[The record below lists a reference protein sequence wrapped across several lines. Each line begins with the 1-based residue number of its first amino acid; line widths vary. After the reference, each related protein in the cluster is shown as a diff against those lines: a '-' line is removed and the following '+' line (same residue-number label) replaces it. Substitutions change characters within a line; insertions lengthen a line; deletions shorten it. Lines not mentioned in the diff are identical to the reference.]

1 MPVDGLDGARDV
13 HWGVAYGSRISS
25 MAELGAQR
33 GLAGGGAG
41 SAMSVPRQLPPTPA
55 HFTSRAGELEA
66 LDGIADAGD
75 EESGAAAQV
84 AVVVGPGGVGKTALA
99 VTWSVRNARR
109 FPDGQL
115 YADMRGFS
123 PESAAAPQE
132 ALAAFLRALG
142 VAPERVPVELAEQVT
157 LFRTVTAGRR
167 LLVVAD
173 NAASAAQVR
182 PLVPASSGCMVVV
195 TSRLRLDGLFSEGA
209 RFVELD
215 PLPHAHAVEL
225 LTRAVGQPRVA
236 DQRQDVVELVRLC
249 GRLPIAL
256 RVAGARLASRPR
268 WSVARVVAELSDER
282 SRLKRL
288 SADGDTL
295 VATTFDW
302 SYQALPEHVARLY
315 RLMSVCPGPDFGTEA
330 VAAVGQSTLD
340 QAVEAVQVLVDA
352 SLLEELE
359 LDRYRFHDLVRLH
372 GRAQPDQERYEVLPR
387 IGQWFLREMT
397 RANMVVIPLRWRVS
411 PVAEQLQGKP
421 ARFASGAAALQWLAG
436 ELPNVLAVLE
446 DAVADHHDELAWQLC
461 EALWELML
469 YRKLYPEWLRSHE
482 LGIVAAQR
490 CGNRVAESRLRH
502 QLGRAHL
509 DLGQLEPAQEQ
520 TRRAVELA
528 REANDVRNESAAL
541 QQLGMVSQAR
551 GDIDAAVALF
561 AASLRLEQELGIDR
575 GVALRHRRIGLA
587 LLQAGRDI
595 DAARHLEAA
604 AQLFTDIGDEKSEAQ
619 VALGL
624 ARIDARS
631 GRPEVALRR
640 LNQARRVLGGSGSAV
655 YEADVLMAL
664 AEVAEGDR
672 ERETARGY
680 LAEAVQLL
688 REVGGAAFERARVAL
703 DAFDA
708 ADSGEGPQPSSGD
721 QPQVGADRGELDV
734 TAGENGDV
742 AGVIAEQKL
751 CGDGRGGEGEAG

>member
-1 MPVDGLDGARDV
+1 MD
-13 HWGVAYGSRISS
+13 RI
-25 MAELGAQR
+25 
-33 GLAGGGAG
+33 
-41 SAMSVPRQLPPTPA
+41 V
-55 HFTSRAGELEA
+55 
-66 LDGIADAGD
+66 DAGD
-75 EESGAAAQV
+75 EESGTAASV

-99 VTWSVRNARR
+99 ITWSVRNARR

-132 ALAAFLRALG
+132 VLAAFLRALG

-157 LFRTVTAGRR
+157 LFRTATAGRR
-167 LLVVAD
+167 LLVVVD
-173 NAASAAQVR
+173 NAVSAAQVR
-182 PLVPASSGCMVVV
+182 PLVPASSGCTVVV

-209 RFVELD
+209 RFVELA

-225 LTRAVGQPRVA
+225 LMRAVGQPRVA
-236 DQRQDVVELVRLC
+236 DQRQDVVELARLC

-295 VATTFDW
+295 VASTFDW

-315 RLMSVCPGPDFGTEA
+315 RLMSTYTGPDFGA
-330 VAAVGQSTLD
+330 GVVAAVGQLTLD
-340 QAVEAVQVLVDA
+340 QAVEVLQVLVDA
-352 SLLEELE
+352 SLLEELD

-387 IGQWFLREMT
+387 VGQWYLQEMT

-411 PVAEQLQGKP
+411 PVAEHLQGEP
-421 ARFASGAAALQWLAG
+421 TRFASGAAALEWLAA
-436 ELPNVLAVLE
+436 ELPNVLVVLE
-446 DAVADHHDELAWQLC
+446 DAVAHRHDELAWQLC

-509 DLGQLEPAQEQ
+509 DLGRLEPAQEQ
-520 TRRAVELA
+520 TRQAVELA
-528 REANDVRNESAAL
+528 RDAGDLRNESAAL
-541 QQLGMVSQAR
+541 QQLGMVTQAC
-551 GDIDAAVALF
+551 GEIDMAVTLF
-561 AASLRLEQELGIDR
+561 AASLRLEEELGIDR

-587 LLQAGRDI
+587 LLQAGRDVQ
-595 DAARHLEAA
+595 AARHLEAA
-604 AQLFTDIGDEKSEAQ
+604 AQLFTDIGDDKSEAQ

-640 LNQARRVLGGSGSAV
+640 LNLARRVLGASGSAA

-664 AEVAEGDR
+664 AEVAEGDGQR
-672 ERETARGY
+672 RTARGY
-680 LAEAVQLL
+680 VAEAVELL
-688 REVGGAAFERARVAL
+688 REAGGAAFERARAALGAL
-703 DAFDA
+703 DA
-708 ADSGEGPQPSSGD
+708 ADRGKGPQGPPGD
-721 QPQVGADRGELDV
+721 QPQVCADRDQLDV
-734 TAGENGDV
+734 TAGDHGEV
-742 AGVIAEQKL
+742 AGVIAEQQL
-751 CGDGRGGEGEAG
+751 RGDGRSDDGQAG